1 MQPKLKISDIAVCVC
16 YLLAKLAIYGEIKPG
31 VPHLVYK

>member
-1 MQPKLKISDIAVCVC
+1 MQPKLKISDRTDWVC
-16 YLLAKLAIYGEIKPG
+16 YLFTRLAISGEIKPG